1 MRTSRTTALALTT
14 IATVALSLSACAK
27 DADTTTTE
35 SGVKVVEEGLLT
47 ICTHL
52 PYEPFE
58 FTEDGEVVGFDI
70 DVLKIAADAE
80 DLETE
85 VVDTPWETIVSGNA
99 LESGDCDV
107 AAGAMTITP
116 EREAVMDF
124 SEPYFEATQAL
135 LTKKGSGY
143 DSLDDLA
150 GKRIAVQ
157 EGTTG
162 ETYVKENLPKGAK
175 AVSYEDSVLMME
187 AVNNGQVD
195 AGVNDNGLVNYYV
208 EENPSVEVTTEFKTG
223 EEYGFSVKKDDN
235 PELLE
240 AVNTAIADKDAYD
253 EAYEKWF
260 GAAPE

>member
-1 MRTSRTTALALTT
+1 MQKSRLSALTLSSV
-14 IATVALSLSACAK
+14 AALALSLSACAK

-35 SGVKVVEEGLLT
+35 SGVKVVEEGVLT

-80 DLETE
+80 GLETK

-99 LESGDCDV
+99 LEGGDCDV

-124 SEPYFEATQAL
+124 SDPYFEATQAL

-143 DSLDDLA
+143 ASLDDLA

-162 ETYVKENLPKGAK
+162 ETYVKDNLPKGAK

-187 AVNNGQVD
+187 AVNNGKAD

-208 EENPSVEVTTEFKTG
+208 EQNPGVEVTTEFKTG
-223 EEYGFSVKKDDN
+223 EEYGFSVKKGDN
-235 PELLE
+235 DELLAAINE
-240 AVNTAIADKDAYD
+240 AIADKAAYD
-253 EAYEKWF
+253 EAYQKWF
-260 GAAPE
+260 GTTAE

>member
-1 MRTSRTTALALTT
+1 MQKSRGSA
-14 IATVALSLSACAK
+14 VALSALATLALGLSACAK

-35 SGVKVVEEGLLT
+35 SGVKVVEEGVLT

-70 DVLKIAADAE
+70 DVLAIAADAE
-80 DLETE
+80 GLETK
-85 VVDTPWETIVSGNA
+85 VIDTPWETIVSGNA
-99 LESGDCDV
+99 LEGGDCDV

-143 DSLDDLA
+143 GSLEDLA

-162 ETYVKENLPKGAK
+162 ETYVKDNLPDGAK

-187 AVNNGQVD
+187 AVNNGQAD

-208 EENPSVEVTTEFKTG
+208 EQNPGVEVTTEFQTG
-223 EEYGFSVKKDDN
+223 EEYGFSVKLDDN
-235 PELLE
+235 AELLE
-240 AVNTAIADKDAYD
+240 AINAAIADEDAYD
-253 EAYEKWF
+253 KAYEKWF
-260 GAAPE
+260 GVAPE